1 MKIVNKIM
9 FIIIIFVIIPKPNN
23 NCTNLCISS
32 NAATRKSVN
41 VGVLVSDITDP
52 YISQIKQDLENIQKD
67 NANKVNFTFFDA
79 KGNQATQNE
88 TLDTLLKNNIDL
100 FLVNLVD
107 TNTHTIDNYIDSVKQ
122 KGIPL
127 ILFNSEPLTKTN
139 QMIGYKKFAIITTNP
154 KEAGNLQGKLISDIW
169 NKYKSTIDKNGDDI
183 IQYIMLQ
190 GELDNIGAIERTN
203 SSISAIKNAGVKT
216 QQLALQICN
225 WNQELAKNAVESLL
239 LKLGNRI
246 ELIISN
252 NDAMAIGALEALQ
265 KHGYNMV
272 DKSKYIPI
280 FGVDGIPS
288 AQDLI
293 IKGFM
298 TGTVVEDPNDT
309 AVALYTVGMNLV
321 NNKSPLEDTPYKFD
335 ETGFIIRIPY
345 RGTFPKS

>member
-169 NKYKSTIDKNGDDI
+169 NKYKSTIDKNGDDTM
-183 IQYIMLQ
+183 QYVMLQ

-203 SSISAIKNAGVKT
+203 SSISTIKNEGIKT

-293 IKGFM
+293 IKGSM